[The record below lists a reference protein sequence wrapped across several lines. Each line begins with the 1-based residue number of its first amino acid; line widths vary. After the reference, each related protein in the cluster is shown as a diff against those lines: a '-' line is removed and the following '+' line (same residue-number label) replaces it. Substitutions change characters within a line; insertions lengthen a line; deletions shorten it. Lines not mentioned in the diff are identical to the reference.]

1 MNDILWHMIKSKSK
15 SKSSQKFQTADFFAL
30 HFRCAPTLCLS
41 PQVVLSA
48 VDQSKHP
55 HHTGETLFLPSTPI
69 SQSSPVQVKF
79 ETSYHPSSL
88 FFFFWR
94 RKESGVL
101 PPFLHC
107 NIGFSL
113 LLSRVFFSGADGIWI
128 VGCSSHAMCPGRQVR
143 RLKSTL
149 NIISERL
156 HVCMYVCMG

>member
-88 FFFFWR
+88 FFFFFGEG
-94 RKESGVL
+94 RKAEYYLLFCTVISDL
-101 PPFLHC
+101 AFCFL
-107 NIGFSL
+107 GFSFLELMGFGLSDVLHMPCAQEDKSVDSSL
-113 LLSRVFFSGADGIWI
+113 L
-128 VGCSSHAMCPGRQVR
+128 
-143 RLKSTL
+143 
-149 NIISERL
+149 
-156 HVCMYVCMG
+156 